1 MSLKTGLK
9 NRPVFSLLSK
19 TGLFIHNH
27 INISPMKNDMETA
40 PAAKAAPDMPAN
52 KAAGLDRRISV
63 APMMGWTDKHDR
75 YFLRLIS
82 PNALLYTVMITT
94 GALIYGKKTEILE
107 FNPEEH
113 PVALQLGGSDPK
125 DLGTCAKMAEHYG
138 YDEVNL
144 NCGCPSD
151 RVQRGQFGACLMTE
165 PKLVADCIDAM
176 KQTTDIPVTV
186 KTRIGI
192 DEQDSYQFLL
202 DFIAPIAEKGCDTF
216 IIHARKAWLN
226 GLSPAENRTIP
237 PLKWDVVYQLKRD
250 LPQLNI
256 ILNGGIKT
264 VEDVKEIMP
273 HVDGVMIGREAY
285 QNPYFLAALEAEIYG
300 TPADQIRSRHDVIHT
315 LMPYIERCLQN
326 GLPLKDISRHI
337 LGLYQGLPGARRWR
351 QILSSDAYRPAAGT
365 DVVKEALKQ
374 VPEV

>member
-1 MSLKTGLK
+1 MPLKIRLK
-9 NRPVFSLLSK
+9 KHVVSGAPRK
-19 TGLFIHNH
+19 TGLFIHNN
-27 INISPMKNDMETA
+27 INISPMKNALDIAPAARAAKTA
-40 PAAKAAPDMPAN
+40 PA
-52 KAAGLDRRISV
+52 AAGLDRRVSV

-94 GALIYGKKTEILE
+94 GALVYGKKTDLLA

-125 DLGTCAKMAEHYG
+125 ELGICAKMAENYG

-151 RVQRGQFGACLMTE
+151 RVQRGQFGACLMAT
-165 PKLVADCIDAM
+165 PRLVADCIDAM
-176 KQTTDIPVTV
+176 KQATDIPVTV

-192 DEQDSYQFLL
+192 DENDSYQFLL

-237 PLKWDVVYQLKRD
+237 PLKWDVAYRLKKD
-250 LPQLNI
+250 LPQLKI

-264 VEDVKEIMP
+264 VEHVQEILP

-285 QNPYFLAALEAEIYG
+285 QNPYFLAELETTVFG
-300 TPADQIRSRHDVIHT
+300 TPPEKIRSRHDVMQQ

-337 LGLYQGLPGARRWR
+337 LGLYQGLPGARRFR
-351 QILSSDAYRPAAGT
+351 QILSSDAYRPGAGT
-365 DVVKEALKQ
+365 DVVREALKQ
-374 VPEV
+374 VPDV